1 MSINKSDYIKAINWE
16 QFKNFNGIQSDFII
30 NKFIGILNIEHKESY
45 PAILFPQLFKD
56 ILYRKFT
63 NGKKI

>member
-30 NKFIGILNIEHKESY
+30 GMFYKL
-45 PAILFPQLFKD
+45 
-56 ILYRKFT
+56 T
-63 NGKKI
+63 C